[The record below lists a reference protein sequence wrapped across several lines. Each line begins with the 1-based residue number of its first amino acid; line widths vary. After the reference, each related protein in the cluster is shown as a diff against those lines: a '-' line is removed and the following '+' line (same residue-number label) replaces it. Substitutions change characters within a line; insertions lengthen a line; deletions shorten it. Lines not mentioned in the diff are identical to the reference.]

1 MSKLKLTGKELRAI
15 GLPEGPVISDGRIN
29 TFRRVL
35 QYLKFCRICY
45 SKITMM
51 KKIRLFILSI
61 GCLLAGAASAQEY
74 KIENNEVK
82 IDKEIQ
88 FKPGTAE
95 LLPESDAALLV
106 IKKYL
111 DDKAYISLLR
121 IESHTDNSGDAQA
134 NQSLSEKRAEAVG
147 DRLVALGVN
156 CNRLLAVGF
165 GGTKPIATN
174 STPEGKA
181 QNRRTSF
188 VNAQLRGKSIGG
200 MPVDGGGKIGAN
212 LCR

>member
-1 MSKLKLTGKELRAI
+1 
-15 GLPEGPVISDGRIN
+15 
-29 TFRRVL
+29 
-35 QYLKFCRICY
+35 
-45 SKITMM
+45 M
-51 KKIRLFILSI
+51 KKVRLFILSI
-61 GCLLAGAASAQEY
+61 GCLFAGAASAQEY

-134 NQSLSEKRAEAVG
+134 NQLLSEKRAEAVG

-156 CNRLLAVGF
+156 CSRLLAVGF

-188 VNAQLRGKSIGG
+188 VNAQLKGKSIGG

>member
-1 MSKLKLTGKELRAI
+1 MIKVKSLLLCICSLFAI
-15 GLPEGPVISDGRIN
+15 
-29 TFRRVL
+29 TA
-35 QYLKFCRICY
+35 
-45 SKITMM
+45 T
-51 KKIRLFILSI
+51 
-61 GCLLAGAASAQEY
+61 AQEY

-82 IDKEIQ
+82 IEKQIN

-111 DDKAYISLLR
+111 DDKSYISLLR

-134 NQSLSEKRAEAVG
+134 SQILSEKRAEAVG

-156 CNRLLAVGF
+156 CSRLLPVGF

-181 QNRRTSF
+181 QNRRVNF

-200 MPVDGGGKIGAN
+200 MPIDGGGKIGAN
-212 LCR
+212 LCK